1 MENLILELVTQ
12 IYNKP
17 VYLKTGE
24 DESLFLKTN
33 IPNNCEGTNFTIIGN
48 TIELIFDP
56 VLLSEYPEAIM
67 YIDNQQLDSLKTT
80 ITVTENNLH
89 RIVILWSSTDN
100 VIEVFNFGNYD
111 QKEDVTFDYYVGW
124 VNMSRNNFFSTNE
137 NTLKTFMSGYNIEE
151 TPTYDQ
157 EFGQNSLVF
166 LVYNENSTPREIL
179 FTSGGQ
185 IMSQNLLTDNTAEHE
200 DIIINK
206 ETYHIWGIS
215 HPGFAEYDPT
225 DKITITFR

>member
-1 MENLILELVTQ
+1 MENLILELMTQ

-33 IPNNCEGTNFTIIGN
+33 IPKNCEGTKFTIIGN
-48 TIELIFDP
+48 TVELIFDP
-56 VLLSEYPEAIM
+56 VLLSEYPDAIM

-80 ITVTENNLH
+80 ITITENDLH
-89 RIVILWSSTDN
+89 RIVILWSRTDN
-100 VIEVFNFGNYD
+100 VIEVFSYD
-111 QKEDVTFDYYVGW
+111 QKEDVIFDYYVGW

-137 NTLKTFMSGYNIEE
+137 NTLKTLMSGYNIEE
-151 TPTYDQ
+151 MPTYYQ

-166 LVYNENSTPREIL
+166 LVYNENSTPKEIL

-200 DIIINK
+200 DIIINEK
-206 ETYHIWGIS
+206 TYHVWGIS
-215 HPGFAEYDPT
+215 HPGFAEFDPT
-225 DKITITFR
+225 DNIKIIFR